1 MSKQRLKS
9 ELLLKLEA
17 FREQGKVVSVL
28 NPILAVA
35 DEVCERLYKKEISHE
50 AISDLLT
57 QLGAE
62 IWKQQTKQLRV
73 KTGNNHDLQSI
84 LNGIDL
90 ASLDIS
96 KRIYNAV
103 FTAHPV
109 FALVTD
115 RAADLSAAAST
126 DKIISVPENPYQL
139 RQSISLNDE
148 HCEAVAAILNA
159 RAAIRTLHKEIL
171 TAKRIAKKSDWNI
184 VLPVMCAV
192 STWVGYD
199 LDGRSDI
206 TWIDSFL
213 LRLKEKKISLDLYA
227 SELAHHSNYNEGID
241 KLILELKTEC
251 QQTAAD
257 IERFSDLDET
267 SFSHAADLLSERTN
281 KLASSLDFADRLH
294 KIALDIGDSD
304 IAIQLIVLAGDIAC
318 HGFGL
323 GEIHLRINAVQLR
336 NAMGVADSGSGS
348 LPFHDVRSRVLM
360 DDLCTR
366 IKSEPSWKINFQSL
380 SEENATARRQMMLA
394 TQILKHVDCDQPIRL
409 LIAECEKPVTI
420 MTALYLAYKFGI
432 ADRLDISPLFETT
445 FGLEHGVDL
454 IDQLLRH
461 EVFCSYVR
469 QRGRLAIET
478 GFSDAGR
485 FIGQVSA
492 NLAIERLQLKIAGL
506 IKAKLNAD
514 VDLLIFNTHGE
525 SLGRGCAGPK
535 IVDRQNFI
543 LTPYVRA
550 HCKSIGVAIHHE
562 SSFQGG
568 DGYRM
573 FGNEDLALSTIYNL
587 FAAEIKSPTE
597 AWIEDGFYKKHDY
610 SLGMFLSL
618 KAWHEKLF
626 HDPNYGIFLD
636 IFGVNFLPKTGSRAA
651 KRQVPLG
658 INRQDPSKMRAIP
671 HNAILQQLGFLVNVI
686 SGFGGAAQ
694 IDREQFL
701 KLYQSSPRL
710 KQLLKH
716 VLTAKELGSLNTVL
730 AYAKLLDNG
739 FWIDRAYHGYQPK
752 NLLAYRRVGKMLS
765 NDVRTAAVQH
775 VVWWLR
781 DDLIDLYDLSKS
793 VGITDVRISG
803 NERVTLDLIHAIRI
817 ALIIDSLAL
826 ISRVPKFAASNLH
839 SNDDVLRH
847 ALSLD
852 FDEVQK
858 IIRQEFSL
866 DKISLTYGQLSEK
879 QNYKDDNSSDYQS
892 IVKQILDPLD
902 FNHKMIKRISQ
913 MVSGHYGAHG

>member
-1 MSKQRLKS
+1 MNKQKLKS
-9 ELLLKLEA
+9 ELFLKLEA

-62 IWKQQTKQLRV
+62 LWKQQTKQLRV
-73 KTGNNHDLQSI
+73 KTGNNRDFKKI
-84 LNGIDL
+84 LSGIDL
-90 ASLDIS
+90 ADLDIS
-96 KRIYNAV
+96 KPIYNAV

-109 FALVTD
+109 FALVTE
-115 RAADLSAAAST
+115 RAADLSTAASI
-126 DKIISVPENPYQL
+126 DKVTSVPKNPYET

-148 HCEAVAAILNA
+148 HCEAVVAILNA
-159 RAAIRTLHKEIL
+159 RAAIRTLHQEIL
-171 TAKRIAKKSDWNI
+171 TAKRMAKKSDWKI
-184 VLPVMCAV
+184 VLPMMCAV

-206 TWIDSFL
+206 SWLDSFV

-227 SELAHHSNYNEGID
+227 LELARHSNSNEGID
-241 KLILELKTEC
+241 KLILELKTES

-257 IERFSDLDET
+257 IDRFSSFDET
-267 SFSHAADLLSERTN
+267 SFSNAADLLSERTN
-281 KLASSLDFADRLH
+281 KLISSLDFAGQLH
-294 KIALDIGDSD
+294 KIALEIEDED
-304 IAIQLIVLAGDIAC
+304 AAVQVIVLAGEIAR

-336 NAMGVADSGSGS
+336 NAMGVADFEGGSP
-348 LPFHDVRSRVLM
+348 PFHDVRSRVLL
-360 DDLCTR
+360 DDLCNR
-366 IKSEPSWKINFQSL
+366 IKSESSWEINFQSL
-380 SEENATARRQMMLA
+380 SEENATARRQLMLA
-394 TQILKHVDCDQPIRL
+394 TQILKHIDCDQPIRL
-409 LIAECEKPVTI
+409 LIAECEKPATI
-420 MTALYLAYKFGI
+420 MTALYLAHKFGI

-445 FGLEHGVDL
+445 FGLEHGVDM
-454 IDQLLRH
+454 IDQLLGLD
-461 EVFCSYVR
+461 VFCAYVQ

-514 VDLLIFNTHGE
+514 VDFLIFNTHGE
-525 SLGRGCAGPK
+525 SLGRGCAGPT

-550 HCKSIGVAIHHE
+550 HCKSIGLAIHHE

-573 FGNEDLALSTIYNL
+573 FGNENLALSTIYNL
-587 FAAEIKSPTE
+587 FAAEIKPPTE
-597 AWIEDGFYKKHDY
+597 AWMKDGFYKNHDY

-636 IFGVNFLPKTGSRAA
+636 IFGVNFLPKTGSRSA
-651 KRQVPLG
+651 KRQAQLG

-710 KQLLKH
+710 KQLLQH
-716 VLTAKELGSLNTVL
+716 VLKAKELGSLNTVL

-752 NLLAYRRVGKMLS
+752 NLLAYRKVGQILS
-765 NDVRTAAVQH
+765 KDVRTAAVEQ

-803 NERVTLDLIHAIRI
+803 NERVALDLIHAIRI

-826 ISRVPKFAASNLH
+826 VSRVPKFAASNLY

-847 ALSLD
+847 ALRLD

-866 DKISLTYGQLSEK
+866 DKIPLNYGQLIEK
-879 QNYKDDNSSDYQS
+879 QNYKDDNTSDYQT
-892 IVKQILDPLD
+892 ITQQILDPLD